1 MSSKK
6 PAKAASS
13 IFQTGPDDDLV
24 AVDSRGKTAK
34 AQLAKAKPKPG
45 VQEKTLDRIRNTKL
59 NANDLAKMTSLKG
72 GVGLD
77 KKAALSRL
85 DNVLGQNVSGITGDN
100 TSLKEK
106 AAGNLISM
114 LGDGRYDE
122 IVGEGG
128 EVIKVARGTDTGK
141 ATSLMKAISQWNEV
155 GLVGNLV
162 DKTSWLAGGVQLLE
176 LANAFGIPQAID
188 SIMGKIKNEKL
199 AKRQL
204 INGLRGSVLRGDIPT
219 VNKIIDYIGVEAA
232 KQKVPNMPT
241 LLLAGFRFPPK
252 TEVGQYAQMRTDL
265 LALLT
270 RIDPNWDT
278 SEWQGARISNLAP
291 FRSISQSSRIL
302 LTLGGDPTYREQ
314 VLIGS
319 KYRSRSII
327 DLGRDNFPQTVAWLK

>member
-6 PAKAASS
+6 PPKAASS

-24 AVDSRGKTAK
+24 AVDSRGKAAK
-34 AQLAKAKPKPG
+34 EQLAKAKPKPG
-45 VQEKTLDRIRNTKL
+45 VQEKTLNRLKNTKL
-59 NANDLAKMTSLKG
+59 NAADLAKMTSFKD

-77 KKAALSRL
+77 KKAALGRL

-100 TSLKEK
+100 NALKER

-114 LGDGRYDE
+114 FGDGRYDE

-128 EVIKVARGTDTGK
+128 EIIKVARGTDTGK
-141 ATSLMKAISQWNEV
+141 ATSLMKSINQWNDV

-188 SIMGKIKNEKL
+188 SVMSKLRTEKL
-199 AKRQL
+199 AKRRL
-204 INGLRGSVLRGDIPT
+204 IDGLRGSVLRGDIPT

-241 LLLAGFRFPPK
+241 LLLSGYRFPPK
-252 TEVGQYAQMRTDL
+252 TEVAQYAGMREEL

-270 RIDPNWDT
+270 RIDPNWAT
-278 SEWQGARISNLAP
+278 VEWKGERISNLAP

-302 LTLGGDPTYREQ
+302 LTLGGDPTYRVQ
-314 VLIGS
+314 VLIGN

-327 DLGRDNFPQTVAWLK
+327 DLGRDNFPQTVAWVR